1 MPCSVA
7 TNLRTAVLLFVLL
20 MVRKERKGRRK
31 VPVKEVKE
39 SIPEGEEIQEKREEE
54 EWSSSSTGAGFIDTG
69 CRF

>member
-1 MPCSVA
+1 
-7 TNLRTAVLLFVLL
+7 